1 MDVTALLNSGAGVL
15 VEQQDSIDQAQT
27 PSVADRL
34 TRSTTPIR
42 TPSPKKTPSRT
53 NTESRA
59 RIKGRTPWDAGG
71 YSLPLSL
78 DTKSIQT
85 SAKPSFYFGD
95 SPIETTHCASPNS
108 PRHKCS
114 GSQSSLSS
122 SSSSANSVSHS
133 RISSLSTVSEFQPL
147 NSLLVDIT
155 VAGKMADSVPP
166 CPSALLE
173 VSPPSPVPEESFLRS
188 STNETDSSAGSDHG
202 SSDTVQRCQ
211 SPSDAVLITRFP
223 ETETRDSQ
231 DSIG

>member
-1 MDVTALLNSGAGVL
+1 MDVTSLLNSGAGLL
-15 VEQQDSIDQAQT
+15 VEQQDSINQAQS
-27 PSVADRL
+27 PSVPDRMA
-34 TRSTTPIR
+34 RSTTPIG
-42 TPSPKKTPSRT
+42 TPSPEKTPSRR
-53 NTESRA
+53 NTDLRV

-85 SAKPSFYFGD
+85 SVKPSFYCGD

-122 SSSSANSVSHS
+122 SSSSVNSVSHS

-155 VAGKMADSVPP
+155 AAEKMADSVTS

-173 VSPPSPVPEESFLRS
+173 VSPPSPVLEESSLRP
-188 STNETDSSAGSDHG
+188 STNESNSSAGSDHG
-202 SSDTVQRCQ
+202 SSDTLQRSQ
-211 SPSDAVLITRFP
+211 SPSDAILITRFQG
-223 ETETRDSQ
+223 TGTRDSQ
-231 DSIG
+231 DGTE